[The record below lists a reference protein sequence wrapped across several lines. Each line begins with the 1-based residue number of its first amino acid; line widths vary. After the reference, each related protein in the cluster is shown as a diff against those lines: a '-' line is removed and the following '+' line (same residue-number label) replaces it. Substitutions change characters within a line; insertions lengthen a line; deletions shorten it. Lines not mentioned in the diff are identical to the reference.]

1 MSTTPDKDQ
10 TMLLETLD
18 VEGQRVADI
27 GCGRGGLVRFLRAHG
42 AHATGIEC
50 AEQQI
55 SAARAADLEHTGDY
69 IQGVA
74 EDLPLPDAGTDIA
87 IFFHSLHHVTP
98 ENMATALTETHRILA
113 PGGSAYVVEPVATG
127 PSHELDRLID
137 DETEVR
143 AAAQAALER
152 ADGIG
157 FERIAA
163 FDYDTTYSYRDF
175 DDYRNLMTGIDP
187 VRQARF
193 EAVGQEAEETFQR
206 VGKTNETGTSFDQ
219 PNRVVVLRKP
229 G

>member
-10 TMLLETLD
+10 TMLLQTLQL
-18 VEGQRVADI
+18 EGQRVADI
-27 GCGRGGLVRFLRAHG
+27 GCGRGGMVRFLRTQG
-42 AHATGIEC
+42 AHVTGIEC

-55 SAARAADLEHTGDY
+55 GAARAADQEHTGDY
-69 IQGVA
+69 LQGVA

-87 IFFHSLHHVTP
+87 IFFHSLHHVP
-98 ENMATALTETHRILA
+98 RANMAKALAETHRILT

-143 AAAQAALER
+143 AAAQTALEG
-152 ADGIG
+152 ATDIG

-175 DDYRNLMTGIDP
+175 DDYRNLMTGVDP
-187 VRQARF
+187 TRQARF
-193 EAVGQEAEETFQR
+193 KAVGQEAEETFHR

-219 PNRVVVLRKP
+219 PNRVVVLRKT
-229 G
+229 